1 MKPALRRAVVA
12 EPPPQYQTRPPAVVD
27 CSMLCAV
34 LFDEPEREA
43 AEDLMSGH
51 RLLAPTLLV
60 HEFVNV
66 ALKKLRRGLPA
77 DVVERAMADFSAND
91 IELLPTD
98 ALLQFALARQYGL
111 SAYDAA
117 YLWLAA
123 ELRAPLITYDQKLGR
138 AAMTHLRSL
147 D

>member
-1 MKPALRRAVVA
+1 MKPALRRAIVA
-12 EPPPQYQTRPPAVVD
+12 EPPPQYLSRPPAVVD
-27 CSMLCAV
+27 CSVLCAV
-34 LFDEPEREA
+34 LFDEAEREA
-43 AEDLMSGH
+43 AEGLMAGH

-77 DVVERAMADFSAND
+77 EVVGRALADFSAHD
-91 IELLPTD
+91 IELLPTE
-98 ALLQFALARQYGL
+98 AQPQFDLARRYGL

-123 ELRAPLITYDQKLGR
+123 ELRSPLITYDQKLGQ
-138 AAMTHLRSL
+138 AAISHLRSL

>member
-1 MKPALRRAVVA
+1 MKPAMRRAFVA
-12 EPPPQYQTRPPAVVD
+12 EPPPQYLTRPPAVVD

-34 LFDEPEREA
+34 LFDEAERDA
-43 AEDLMSGH
+43 AEDLMAGH

-77 DVVERAMADFSAND
+77 EVVERALADFSAHD
-91 IELLPTD
+91 IELLPTE
-98 ALLQFALARQYGL
+98 ALPQFELARHYGL

-123 ELRAPLITYDQKLGR
+123 ELRAPLITYDQKLGQ
-138 AAMTHLRSL
+138 AAMSHLRSL